1 MISALKTGYITDSFS
16 TLGGLASVA
25 YGDPEYFREVQNQIY
40 SGSPTRFLD
49 MHRPSAILS
58 DFFGSPER
66 LVEAI
71 MSGLEDRYQTD
82 SEFSDYV
89 DIELGADWRNTVRYG
104 IGSEFFSVVDSQ
116 ENYGLTMSDYLGI
129 AFSRVFPGVPNAET
143 LASKVE
149 KDIASV
155 AGVGIDVPL
164 MTRVV
169 SNNPQT
175 KLSVPPLNAR
185 VDLDNS
191 VDLGSDYRGVE
202 FTTGYLTPQDYWND
216 IAFPGLTS
224 AVIPTTL
231 RDSVN
236 QGYVGY
242 PSSTPLES
250 TFNPVGAQSV
260 TSTGLPVESTSPS
273 NSTGSYLNQF
283 PEPLQ
288 ADRDVY
294 SISLIGETLNGYTTF
309 DPSSMSN
316 GDLLDQS
323 QVPQF
328 EDDNA
333 DPLGGLTSSARTFT
347 TAF

>member
-1 MISALKTGYITDSFS
+1 LKTGYITDSFS

-40 SGSPTRFLD
+40 SSSPTRFLD
-49 MHRPSAILS
+49 MHRPSAILA
-58 DFFGSPER
+58 DFFGSSER

-71 MSGLEDRYQTD
+71 MSGLEAKYLES
-82 SEFSDYV
+82 SEFADYI
-89 DIELGADWRNTVRYG
+89 DIGFGADWRSIVRYG
-104 IGSEFFSVVDSQ
+104 ISSEFFSALDEQ

-129 AFSRVFPGVPNAET
+129 TFSRVLPGVPDAESLSLDVEGT
-143 LASKVE
+143 ILAT
-149 KDIASV
+149 
-155 AGVGIDVPL
+155 AGVGVDVPL
-164 MTRVV
+164 MAQIV

-175 KLSVPPLNAR
+175 KLSVPPLNSR
-185 VDLDNS
+185 VDLNNS

-202 FTTGYLTPQDYWND
+202 FTTGYVTPQNYWKD
-216 IAFPGLTS
+216 VAYPGLTS
-224 AVIPTTL
+224 AIIPTTL

-242 PSSTPLES
+242 PSSTPLEAL
-250 TFNPVGAQSV
+250 FNPVGAQSIA
-260 TSTGLPVESTSPS
+260 TTGLPVESTSPS

-328 EDDNA
+328 EDENA
-333 DPLGGLTSSARTFT
+333 DPLGGLTSSARNFT